1 MKKFILSIA
10 LISVFIVLS
19 SCSVTQEIR
28 VEGRPG
34 TSIYD
39 SNGKMLSTIDYSG
52 STIITIDRANEYHY
66 FLQAKAPDSNILVP
80 FALDYAN
87 NSRPSS
93 GDMLLLSCV
102 LPPSFGLLT
111 WGLPVYS
118 KLKAYG
124 VDKDF
129 DYLRF
134 QKTNNDL
141 VK

>member
-10 LISVFIVLS
+10 LISVLIVLS

-52 STIITIDRANEYHY
+52 STTITMDRQKKYDY
-66 FLQAKAPDSNILVP
+66 FLQAKLPNSDILVP
-80 FALDYAN
+80 FALDYTN
-87 NSRPSS
+87 NNRAADWDRIGWISLAIPPLA
-93 GDMLLLSCV
+93 GV
-102 LPPSFGLLT
+102 LVYGWLGLLFDH
-111 WGLPVYS
+111 GI
-118 KLKAYG
+118 
-124 VDKDF
+124 DDDF
-129 DYLRF
+129 DYLQF

-141 VK
+141 VQ

>member
-1 MKKFILSIA
+1 MKKSILSIA
-10 LISVFIVLS
+10 LISVLIVLS

-80 FALDYAN
+80 FALDYTN
-87 NSRPSS
+87 NNRSLDSDRLGWISLCMPPLA
-93 GDMLLLSCV
+93 GV
-102 LPPSFGLLT
+102 LIYGW
-111 WGLPVYS
+111 WGCF
-118 KLKAYG
+118 KEGYG
-124 VDKDF
+124 HDDDF

>member
-80 FALDYAN
+80 FALDYTN
-87 NSRPSS
+87 NNRQS
-93 GDMLLLSCV
+93 GRTMFLLSGI
-102 LPPSFGLLT
+102 LPPLAGYVI
-111 WGLPVYS
+111 WGIPACIACN
-118 KLKAYG
+118 AYG
-124 VDKDF
+124 DDNDF

>member
-1 MKKFILSIA
+1 MKRYILSIA

-52 STIITIDRANEYHY
+52 STIITIDRQNEYQY

-80 FALDYAN
+80 FALDYAD
-87 NSRPSS
+87 NSRNDNIPIIAF
-93 GDMLLLSCV
+93 C
-102 LPPSFGLLT
+102 LPPVVGYLT
-111 WGLPVYS
+111 WGVIFHSHIL
-118 KLKAYG
+118 AYG
-124 VDKDF
+124 VDNDF

-141 VK
+141 IRE

>member
-87 NSRPSS
+87 NSRPS
-93 GDMLLLSCV
+93 GYDMLLLSCV
-102 LPPSFGLLT
+102 LPPSVGLLT
-111 WGLPVYS
+111 WGWPVCS
-118 KLKAYG
+118 KLNAYG

-129 DYLRF
+129 DYLKF

>member
-1 MKKFILSIA
+1 MKKSILFIA

-28 VEGRPG
+28 VEGKPG

-52 STIITIDRANEYHY
+52 ATIVTIDRADDYHY

-80 FALDYAN
+80 FAVDYTN
-87 NSRPSS
+87 HSRVDQKTIEIISF
-93 GDMLLLSCV
+93 CI
-102 LPPSFGLLT
+102 PPVVGYLT
-111 WGLPVYS
+111 WGLIAWHH
-118 KLKAYG
+118 LEAYG
-124 VDKDF
+124 TDNDF